1 MKQTNQDSKRTK
13 IQETIEQLSKAKE
26 RVAELEAEFAE
37 QRLQSLKQVAM
48 AKTGKTITLIFGAR
62 VLKAK
67 KHPRYNRWN
76 VFEQGKKIITEYM
89 AGIHD
94 LRFDIA
100 QGKV

>member
-1 MKQTNQDSKRTK
+1 
-13 IQETIEQLSKAKE
+13 
-26 RVAELEAEFAE
+26 
-37 QRLQSLKQVAM
+37 
-48 AKTGKTITLIFGAR
+48 

>member
-1 MKQTNQDSKRTK
+1 MSKLDTVVNQ
-13 IQETIEQLSKAKE
+13 LNKARA
-26 RVAELEAEFAE
+26 RVEVLEAQYAELRLAELRKVE
-37 QRLQSLKQVAM
+37 TS
-48 AKTGKTITLIFGAR
+48 KTGDTVTLKYGSR

-76 VFEQGKKIITEYM
+76 VFEGRKKIVTEYM

-100 QGKV
+100 CGRI